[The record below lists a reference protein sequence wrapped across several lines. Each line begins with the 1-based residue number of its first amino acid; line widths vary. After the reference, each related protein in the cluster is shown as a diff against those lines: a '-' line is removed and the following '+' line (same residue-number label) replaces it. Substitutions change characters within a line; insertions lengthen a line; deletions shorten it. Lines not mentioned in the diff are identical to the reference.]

1 MPLKEE
7 DYKTRLVDL
16 NEMYVKLDSDPVA
29 DGLSTISEKIAEIQ
43 SKKDTVSSYLVEA
56 IANKSYYESVYDTE
70 KLNIELE
77 QDRLCATDADV
88 KSQKSD
94 TSRKSAANVKMSDK
108 LLANH
113 TNLLAFVTAE
123 SYLKS
128 VYQVYN
134 NLCSAQENLSRQIS
148 VVQMSMNIGEIS
160 RSELQ
165 KIMPRT
171 IKLKDGGTN
180 GNGS

>member
-1 MPLKEE
+1 MPLQEE
-7 DYKTRLVDL
+7 DYRKRLDEL
-16 NEMYVKLDSDPVA
+16 KEMFVKLDSDPVA
-29 DGLSTISEKIAEIQ
+29 DGLSTINEKIAEIQ
-43 SKKDTVSSYLVEA
+43 AKKDTVSSYLVEA
-56 IANKSYYESVYDTE
+56 IANKSYYESIYDTE

-77 QDRLCATDADV
+77 QDRLCATDVDV

-94 TSRKSAANVKMSDK
+94 TARKSAANVKLSDK
-108 LLANH
+108 ILINH

-148 VVQMSMNIGEIS
+148 VVQMSMNIGEIN
-160 RSELQ
+160 RQDLQ

-171 IKLKDGGTN
+171 IRLKNGGE
-180 GNGS
+180 